1 MDRRPLQPCIP
12 MWLVEA
18 ASQMSLNSTTCRLVR
33 KRRRVAALPNG
44 LRPTNRQP
52 RRAFTL
58 TERLVVIAIIAILA
72 ALLLPAISLAR
83 TLAYPD
89 GSPAFAAFYDPPAE
103 YAYQWSG
110 D

>member
-1 MDRRPLQPCIP
+1 
-12 MWLVEA
+12 
-18 ASQMSLNSTTCRLVR
+18 
-33 KRRRVAALPNG
+33 
-44 LRPTNRQP
+44 
-52 RRAFTL
+52 L